1 MNQVSPFSLKKRSLT
16 LSSSYFC
23 CNVTGEAFVDGL
35 LSTQPQMVNVIY
47 IVGGGGL
54 GNMEQKGSAEPSV
67 EITCCL

>member
-47 IVGGGGL
+47 IVGGGGWAIWSRKAQQNL
-54 GNMEQKGSAEPSV
+54 V
-67 EITCCL
+67 WR